1 MSTPVMQG
9 VIAGLLLAVAAA
21 VGGWSAFA
29 LAVFLGAVG
38 GLVAAQVSGRID
50 VVEAVSGRGRG

>member
-38 GLVAAQVSGRID
+38 GLVAAQASGRID